1 MKSFI
6 QRMLQKF
13 LGYERYLWV
22 FTLYKLKVL
31 KNDPSEKDFF
41 HFVGLLPKDAM
52 VLDIGANLG
61 LMTYYLSKAAKEV
74 HAFEPIPS
82 NANNLQKLLIHKNL
96 SNVKVHRCALGD
108 QSGELELILP
118 EVDGVIKQ
126 GLSHVKADKMTE
138 FNEGV
143 SVKAEVHTLDD
154 LKRSELNKKIDG
166 IKIDV
171 ENFEYEVFKG
181 ALATLKEDKPLVYCE
196 LWDNQN
202 RFDCFKLFKE
212 LNYGIYEL
220 IGEKLVE
227 LKGDQSHG
235 QNFFFIPQA
244 N

>member
-1 MKSFI
+1 MKALI
-6 QRMLQKF
+6 QRTLQKL

-41 HFVGLLPKDAM
+41 HFVKMLKHDAN

-61 LMTYYLSKAAKEV
+61 LMTYYLSKHCSTV

-82 NANNLQKLLIHKNL
+82 NASNLERLILQKQLNNVELHK
-96 SNVKVHRCALGD
+96 CALGD
-108 QSGELELILP
+108 SSGEIELILP
-118 EVDGVIKQ
+118 EVDGVVKQ
-126 GLSHVKADKMTE
+126 GLSHVKAEKMTE
-138 FNEGV
+138 FNEGK
-143 SVKAEVHTLDD
+143 SVKAAVYTLDELRASQID
-154 LKRSELNKKIDG
+154 LIDG

-181 ALATLKEDKPLVYCE
+181 ALHTLKQDRPLVYCE

-202 RFDCFKLFKE
+202 RKDCFELFKE
-212 LNYGIYEL
+212 LHYGIYEL
-220 IGEKLVE
+220 IGEELVE
-227 LKGDQSHG
+227 LIGDQSHG